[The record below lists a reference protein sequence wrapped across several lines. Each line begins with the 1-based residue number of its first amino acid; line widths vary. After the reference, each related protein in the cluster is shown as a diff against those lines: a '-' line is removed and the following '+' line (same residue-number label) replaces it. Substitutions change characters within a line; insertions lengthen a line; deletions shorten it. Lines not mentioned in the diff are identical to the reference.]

1 MTRRCPHQFCDLK
14 QAFVESF
21 KPSPRTWDI
30 FPTSLAQSS
39 PSTAT
44 AVGKKADGI
53 VGDPCR
59 WMIDSIASEEK
70 QAERSLMHRFDTAHR
85 LVEQVA
91 QHGRDAEEALKV
103 ILVWL
108 R

>member
-1 MTRRCPHQFCDLK
+1 
-14 QAFVESF
+14 
-21 KPSPRTWDI
+21 
-30 FPTSLAQSS
+30 
-39 PSTAT
+39 
-44 AVGKKADGI
+44 
-53 VGDPCR
+53 
-59 WMIDSIASEEK
+59 MIDAIASEEK

-91 QHGRDAEEALKV
+91 RQASGEKYAEGALKA